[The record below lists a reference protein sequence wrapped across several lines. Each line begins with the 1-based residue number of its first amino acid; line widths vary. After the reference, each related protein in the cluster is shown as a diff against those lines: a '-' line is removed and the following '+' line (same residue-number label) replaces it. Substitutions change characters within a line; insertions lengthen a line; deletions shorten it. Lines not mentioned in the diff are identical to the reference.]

1 MRRLRNRSHDA
12 PMIDSTPPQPNML
25 RGNTVSELA
34 AAIAER
40 IALLYLDAGTEL
52 AKRPP
57 QPRGELL
64 LSVLLDTIGDVDDVS
79 GNTSGNTV
87 REVLDNR
94 ESEQLE

>member
-1 MRRLRNRSHDA
+1 
-12 PMIDSTPPQPNML
+12 
-25 RGNTVSELA
+25 
-34 AAIAER
+34 
-40 IALLYLDAGTEL
+40 
-52 AKRPP
+52 
-57 QPRGELL
+57 